1 MATAGMKEEV
11 RAFDLRRKRH
21 LRTVSLSGMPYIRAN
36 VFLPVPGISYYAAS
50 NVVRVEEYEELI
62 NRGWRR

>member
-1 MATAGMKEEV
+1 MATAGMKKGVGVIVSFTPPESMLPIAV
-11 RAFDLRRKRH
+11 VYALRADIDFC
-21 LRTVSLSGMPYIRAN
+21 
-36 VFLPVPGISYYAAS
+36 VPGISYYAAS